1 MQEKI
6 AQKLTNLAHQLT
18 SQGLSLPVLP
28 VRCTEEAEKA
38 QDLFWMAQALAMADV
53 SEQMNEVPVGAVAVW
68 QNQLVGVG
76 WNQPIA
82 THDPTAH
89 AELMALRMAGEVIG
103 NYRLLEVTLYV
114 TLEPCP
120 MCAGGMVHGRIGRL
134 VYGAADAKTGAVD
147 SVFQLLQDKRLN
159 HQVATQSGVL
169 AEACGEKLSAFFRRR
184 RQEKK
189 AEKRAEKHTN

>member
-1 MQEKI
+1 
-6 AQKLTNLAHQLT
+6 
-18 SQGLSLPVLP
+18 
-28 VRCTEEAEKA
+28 
-38 QDLFWMAQALAMADV
+38 
-53 SEQMNEVPVGAVAVW
+53 VAVW

-189 AEKRAEKHTN
+189 AARRAEKRTN